1 MRRMAAE
8 DKNLQA
14 MLLGALVAGGV
25 VPSVANTGDIYFDG
39 QTSGGEILL
48 NSLITALPL
57 ATTAGGGL
65 AAMMADPVLAEQ
77 VLNAMRDV
85 PDIGNPLRTVVNQ
98 AKADDPASNQKLM
111 AAAQKMAA
119 DEMKAQKMITPDDER
134 MKKVLQRSFRRGGG
148 AALGGALVGGIP
160 AVLMM
165 QDAPAE
171 S

>member
-1 MRRMAAE
+1 MAAE

-65 AAMMADPVLAEQ
+65 AAMMAYPVLAEQ

-85 PDIGNPLRTVVNQ
+85 PDNSNPLRTLVNQ
-98 AKADDPASNQKLM
+98 ATANTDASNQKLM
-111 AAAQKMAA
+111 AAATKMAA
-119 DEMKAQKMITPDDER
+119 PDLAAGRTPASQEER

-148 AALGGALVGGIP
+148 AALGGALAGGIP

>member
-1 MRRMAAE
+1 MAAE
-8 DKNLQA
+8 DKKLQA

-25 VPSVANTGDIYFDG
+25 VPSLASTGDIYFDG

-48 NSLITALPL
+48 NSLIAALPG

-65 AAMMADPVLAEQ
+65 AAIMADPVLAEQ
-77 VLNAMRDV
+77 VVNAMRDV
-85 PDIGNPLRTVVNQ
+85 PDQSNPLRTMVNQ
-98 AKADDPASNQKLM
+98 GIANTDASNQKLM
-111 AAAQKMAA
+111 AAAQKMAT
-119 DEMKAQKMITPDDER
+119 DEMKAQKMITPEDER

>member
-1 MRRMAAE
+1 MAAE

-14 MLLGALVAGGV
+14 MLLGALMSGFA
-25 VPSVANTGDIYFDG
+25 VPSIANTADIYFDD
-39 QTSGGEILL
+39 QTSGGEIAL
-48 NSLITALPL
+48 NSLIAALPL
-57 ATTAGGGL
+57 ATTAGSGL
-65 AAMMADPVLAEQ
+65 AAIMTDPVLAEQ
-77 VLNAMRDV
+77 VLNAIRDV
-85 PDIGNPLRTVVNQ
+85 PDKSNPLRTKVNQ
-98 AKADDPASNQKLM
+98 GIANTDVSNQKLM
-111 AAAQKMAA
+111 AAAQKMAT
-119 DEMKAQKMITPDDER
+119 DEMKAEKMITPDDER